1 MEFKE
6 LKERQII
13 EKNVRLNNSYNQ
25 FGVLISKLKEK
36 NIPEEIINKI
46 NNEIDIINSVSED
59 EKQLNKQI
67 RRTQSSVINIIQKD
81 LKLVTINHH
90 RRTWLA
96 LGIATF
102 GLPLG
107 LVIGT
112 TLGNM
117 GLLSLGMPIGI
128 AIGLAIGSAMDKKAL
143 KEGKQIDLE
152 IKY

>member
-1 MEFKE
+1 M
-6 LKERQII
+6 
-13 EKNVRLNNSYNQ
+13 
-25 FGVLISKLKEK
+25 
-36 NIPEEIINKI
+36 NK
-46 NNEIDIINSVSED
+46 IDIINSVSEN
-59 EKQLNKQI
+59 ENQLSKQI

-96 LGIATF
+96 LGIAIF

-107 LVIGT
+107 IVIGT

-117 GLLSLGMPIGI
+117 GLLSLGMLIGI
-128 AIGLAIGSAMDKKAL
+128 AIGLAMDKKAL